1 MVFNAKCVYVKFANV
16 VYKSLRIDIMAKEIA
31 ILASEIDRIRSG
43 LEHGRYSN
51 EDAVCREIVKVLLQR
66 LGWRTSDTTVC
77 CREYKIANGR
87 VDYALCDPPLTPIVL
102 IEVKRVGNIE
112 GAEEQLF
119 SYAFHQGVPI
129 LILTDGKF
137 WRFFYPF
144 GIGPYE
150 ERLVCELDL
159 SDTDS
164 DHIAYQLQRYLSYV
178 TIRNGVAVDAIADD
192 YKKLTSERKASRY
205 LPQTWRK
212 LVDEADEF
220 LIDLLAEATEDNS
233 GHKPA
238 PEQVLDFL
246 KNLESSRQNH
256 QNKEVAKAT
265 KVKARGKKP
274 SNVSETTEADRNK
287 VAVKVVEMRIN
298 ASGSKPMS
306 WRRIREELGLKN
318 DQFHKVIRRSAGYRK
333 AVIDRIKSLKTQ
345 EGGWE
350 YSGKLESLTGIEITE
365 EELQ

>member
-1 MVFNAKCVYVKFANV
+1 MT
-16 VYKSLRIDIMAKEIA
+16 KEIEA
-31 ILASEIDRIRSG
+31 LATEIDAIRTG

-51 EDAVCREIVKVLLQR
+51 EAAVSQGIVSTLLR
-66 LGWRTSDTTVC
+66 GLGWNTSDTTLVYP
-77 CREYKIANGR
+77 EYGIAAGR

-102 IEVKRVGNIE
+102 IEVKRVGKID

-129 LILTDGKF
+129 LILTDGRI

-144 GIGPYE
+144 GTGSYNQ
-150 ERLVCELDL
+150 RLICELNL

-164 DHIAYQLQRYLSYV
+164 DQIAYQLQRYLSYDA
-178 TIRNGVAVDAIADD
+178 IRSGVAIEAVAHD
-192 YKKLTSERKASRY
+192 YKELVASRR
-205 LPQTWRK
+205 LPQTWQR
-212 LVDEADEF
+212 LVDEADEL
-220 LIDLLAEATEDNS
+220 LIKVLAEATEHDC

-246 KNLESSRQNH
+246 KDLESSRQKH
-256 QNKEVAKAT
+256 QNDVPPPSPAK
-265 KVKARGKKP
+265 
-274 SNVSETTEADRNK
+274 EADSNE

-306 WRRIREELGLKN
+306 WRRIREKLGLKN
-318 DQFHKVIRRSAGYRK
+318 DQFHKDIRHSAGYRK
-333 AVIDRIKSLKTQ
+333 AVIDRIKSLKAQ

-350 YSGKLESLTGIEITE
+350 YSGKLKALTGIEITE